1 MRYYVNATIVGLVAL
16 VTVPLMAVFFLGYGA
31 VKIPSLLMARR

>member
-31 VKIPSLLMARR
+31 VRAVIPAK